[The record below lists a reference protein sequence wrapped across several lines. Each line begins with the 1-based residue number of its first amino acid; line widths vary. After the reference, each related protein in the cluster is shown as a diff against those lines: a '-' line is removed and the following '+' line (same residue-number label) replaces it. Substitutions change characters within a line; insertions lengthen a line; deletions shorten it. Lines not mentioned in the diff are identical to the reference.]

1 MGCLKATG
9 LSVATLCCFYL
20 GLRRTAVALSAHPDY
35 DTEVLCVGCCGA
47 LFRGGLHNG
56 ALWRPSPCTHSP
68 ADKDLPCCAALWT
81 LRVAR
86 NGDAHK
92 NATTLLQ
99 GALMHTYS
107 HTHRLLLL
115 SVIHTKNMKHTHT
128 PIQIHR
134 GRSGMDC
141 VLLCGGSAAHQIHHL
156 RLTLSLSLLSAGEWR
171 RLRTPHANS
180 PHHPPPCL
188 ASSLLFLLS
197 VLLFFSSSS
206 PLVLLSVPYLFCFCS
221 LFHFLSFLP
230 SLLS

>member
-128 PIQIHR
+128 HTPIQIHR

-156 RLTLSLSLLSAGEWR
+156 
-171 RLRTPHANS
+171 
-180 PHHPPPCL
+180 
-188 ASSLLFLLS
+188 
-197 VLLFFSSSS
+197 
-206 PLVLLSVPYLFCFCS
+206 
-221 LFHFLSFLP
+221 
-230 SLLS
+230 